1 MILHDCGGQVMSDNV
16 TDLHENSKH
25 SIEQIRDIIF
35 GEQIAEYKKM
45 ISHLTKEC
53 SNLKKRLDNLE
64 KKYEDEIKRLTNE
77 NSEQHTQSAAKQEE
91 IMESVTKL
99 KEEFDRKY
107 NELIEQKVD
116 KSEIGQAFID
126 WGMKVKKQHV

>member
-1 MILHDCGGQVMSDNV
+1 MSDNV

-77 NSEQHTQSAAKQEE
+77 NSSQHTQLVAKQDE

-126 WGMKVKKQHV
+126 WGMKVKKHHV